1 MEKGIIETVDNFL
14 DSLGTT
20 GRVAVELADPT
31 GVTGWKDLSNATEA
45 LKEKKSIGN
54 ICNFALALAG
64 ALPVI
69 GGGHNA
75 QTDYISQLQFQQGI
89 TANIGETIKDVFK
102 SGAPYGADFI
112 LPASAIRVSR
122 YKQGNKLKLIKKN
135 NANKRRIRISSSIR

>member
-20 GRVAVELADPT
+20 GRVTVE
-31 GVTGWKDLSNATEA
+31 
-45 LKEKKSIGN
+45 
-54 ICNFALALAG
+54 LAG

-69 GGGHNA
+69 GGSHNA

-89 TANIGETIKDVFK
+89 TANIGETITDTFK
-102 SGAPYGADFI
+102 SGASYGADFI